1 MKHFLA
7 ALALLSLLFVNAP
20 ARAEAD
26 KIFADK
32 VFVGVHVND
41 IQEINMRNHSYRM
54 DFYVWFRWRDEK
66 LNPAATAEFMNAF
79 DPASHVRTALYD
91 KPQKMPDGSLY
102 MILRDQGEF
111 STKFP
116 LQQYPFDQQKLS
128 VMVEDSLHDKNELV
142 YVPDTVDDAPVTM
155 NGKIYLPGF
164 NLGEAA
170 LNIGT
175 SDYPTRFGDISQK
188 EQSSYSR
195 AEFSVPVTRPWL
207 ASSIKI
213 FLPIALVLF
222 CTGLIFL
229 VHPVYIEGRLGVA
242 ITALLTLVALQLT
255 SASSLPDVDYL
266 LLTDKI
272 YLLSY
277 FFIIATLMQLV
288 VQSGRVQ
295 AGEFNEV
302 RSRDRVILLRLTA
315 GTIAA
320 LVLVVVTALA

>member
-1 MKHFLA
+1 M
-7 ALALLSLLFVNAP
+7 
-20 ARAEAD
+20 
-26 KIFADK
+26 
-32 VFVGVHVND
+32 
-41 IQEINMRNHSYRM
+41 
-54 DFYVWFRWRDEK
+54 
-66 LNPAATAEFMNAF
+66 
-79 DPASHVRTALYD
+79 
-91 KPQKMPDGSLY
+91 
-102 MILRDQGEF
+102 
-111 STKFP
+111 
-116 LQQYPFDQQKLS
+116 
-128 VMVEDSLHDKNELV
+128 
-142 YVPDTVDDAPVTM
+142 
-155 NGKIYLPGF
+155 
-164 NLGEAA
+164 
-170 LNIGT
+170 
-175 SDYPTRFGDISQK
+175 
-188 EQSSYSR
+188 
-195 AEFSVPVTRPWL
+195 
-207 ASSIKI
+207 
-213 FLPIALVLF
+213 LF